1 MITFITEY
9 SPNMKPSQSFPTI
22 CLRATSENEETKSTV
37 KLVHHLSLLRPQLL
51 HITTVGFDKANAR
64 MNPPAN

>member
-1 MITFITEY
+1 MNANIAFRL
-9 SPNMKPSQSFPTI
+9 SNLN
-22 CLRATSENEETKSTV
+22 LRATSENKETYSTV
-37 KLVHHLSLLRPQLL
+37 KLVHHVIFIERPQLL